1 MWQTASSSASWS
13 AAAGTAGRRRA
24 TPFTVGLARSF
35 VQWASAP
42 RTLAAGRTVAASL
55 LDWVSV
61 VAQELAA
68 PGGVGDGKVFQG
80 TNERASQAGVLRWAV
95 ESRAT
100 PGSAWHPGRGE
111 HPAGSHG
118 LEVKAPG
125 GVGILREE
133 RATGLCWAGSK
144 FAF

>member
-1 MWQTASSSASWS
+1 ML
-13 AAAGTAGRRRA
+13 AG
-24 TPFTVGLARSF
+24 
-35 VQWASAP
+35 
-42 RTLAAGRTVAASL
+42 GRTVAASF

-80 TNERASQAGVLRWAV
+80 TDERASQEGVLRSTV

-100 PGSAWHPGRGE
+100 PGSAWHRVRGE
-111 HPAGSHG
+111 HPAGNHG

-133 RATGLCWAGSK
+133 RATGLCWASSK
-144 FAF
+144 FTF